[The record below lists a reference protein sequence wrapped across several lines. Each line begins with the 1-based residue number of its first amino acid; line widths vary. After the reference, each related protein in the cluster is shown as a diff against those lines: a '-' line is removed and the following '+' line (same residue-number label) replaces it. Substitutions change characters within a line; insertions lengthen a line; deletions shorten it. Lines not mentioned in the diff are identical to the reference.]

1 MQAHG
6 LSKRHHFVGSEGLA
20 HGFCMEPRSPML
32 ALNPGIHP
40 INLSPLE
47 PLGLGAL
54 WLAPNLVAEL
64 VTFNPLG
71 WINPT
76 TIFEKANPL
85 LG

>member
-6 LSKRHHFVGSEGLA
+6 LSNRHHFVGSEGLA
-20 HGFCMEPRSPML
+20 HSFCMEPLRPML

-40 INLSPLE
+40 PLE
-47 PLGLGAL
+47 PLALGAL
-54 WLAPNLVAEL
+54 WLPPNLVAEL

-76 TIFEKANPL
+76 TMFEKANPL